1 MASISNYKDFSS
13 SYFSKNK
20 LSLKIRTETIFLI
33 CGIFLFRYI
42 CDESYLITKMVFNYE
57 NPFLFEPSF
66 FSKIVSWIFL
76 ISFLPFLSKIYFKK
90 NPSDNI
96 IFLLGLVSLVPSTTL
111 IAANGSYSIIY
122 IFLLWIYWFL
132 LFALCILIPSFN
144 LNALKKIRSKH
155 FYMTLIF
162 LICASVVYLSWLNTG
177 FRIVFNIFDSA
188 MIYGLRVEA
197 REYSSFPFIG
207 YLQHAGD
214 NLLPI
219 LMVYVFAKGK
229 KLLSLFLLF
238 VILLNFGITASKQV
252 FLLLFLGVISCFFIK
267 KVYLPRLFLIGAILV
282 TLATILEFY
291 ILKTAI
297 SSMFSSYRIYFI
309 PAKYHYIYYEFFSTY
324 QPDYFRQSFLRYFFE
339 SPYDRSLHM
348 ILADYHNRDYYARA
362 NNGLFS
368 DAVMNLG
375 YLGTIIFPILVILV
389 LKLLDGATQNLPLS
403 VIFIV
408 IVTTSFMLLNLNLSI
423 ALISGGLLLILFTL
437 YSLPRQEQKS

>member
-1 MASISNYKDFSS
+1 
-13 SYFSKNK
+13 
-20 LSLKIRTETIFLI
+20 
-33 CGIFLFRYI
+33 
-42 CDESYLITKMVFNYE
+42 
-57 NPFLFEPSF
+57 
-66 FSKIVSWIFL
+66 
-76 ISFLPFLSKIYFKK
+76 
-90 NPSDNI
+90 
-96 IFLLGLVSLVPSTTL
+96 
-111 IAANGSYSIIY
+111 
-122 IFLLWIYWFL
+122 
-132 LFALCILIPSFN
+132 
-144 LNALKKIRSKH
+144 
-155 FYMTLIF
+155 MTLIF
-162 LICASVVYLSWLNTG
+162 LICVSVVYLSWLNTG

-267 KVYLPRLFLIGAILV
+267 KVYLPRLFLIGAIFV
-282 TLATILEFY
+282 TLTTILEFY